1 MGTASASYTYAG
13 DDNHDG
19 SNGSDTFAIAK
30 ASSSTVVTCTP
41 DSVTYTGSA
50 QEICSV
56 AVSGANLSLTPAPV
70 YANNINVGT
79 ASASYT
85 LCRRRQPRRQQRLGH
100 VRDHQGGLVDGRDL
114 HARQRDLH
122 GQRPGD
128 LLGGGDGGQPV
139 ADAGAGLRDNINV
152 GTASASYTYA
162 GDDNHDGSNGSDTF
176 AITKAS
182 SSTVVTCTPDSVT
195 YTGSA
200 QEICSVAVTGA
211 EPRR

>member
-19 SNGSDTFAIAK
+19 SNGSDTFAITK
-30 ASSSTVVTCTP
+30 AGSSTVVTCTP

-70 YANNINVGT
+70 YTN
-79 ASASYT
+79 
-85 LCRRRQPRRQQRLGH
+85 
-100 VRDHQGGLVDGRDL
+100 
-114 HARQRDLH
+114 
-122 GQRPGD
+122 
-128 LLGGGDGGQPV
+128 
-139 ADAGAGLRDNINV
+139 NINV

-200 QEICSVAVTGA
+200 LEICSVAVTRREPVADPGA
-211 EPRR
+211 GLREQHQRGHGERQLHVCR